1 MAILNF
7 NPIPSLPGL
16 DMVATGPLLPGLFNG
31 YDRAELST
39 TRIELSND
47 ASNQTVFTGTGI
59 TYTTVGGKLVIT
71 GGEITDIVI
80 KAGGTNVV
88 TITNATLDAG
98 ELGDLLSGGPSSK
111 FWDFF
116 LQGNDTINGN
126 TGNDVLTGFA
136 GNDTLNGLNGN
147 DTLNGGNGNDILN
160 GGAGNDRLFGDAGD
174 DTLNGGTGDDYLR
187 GGQGINQAT
196 GGAGADDFVFFAVD
210 GKMAIQDFEPGVD
223 DLVFSGLGAGFTI
236 LDLIPF
242 VSQVGDDVVIAAGA
256 QEVRFDRH
264 ATVVPERGG
273 RGLRVALRGAIR
285 VVETLSA
292 VPSSGLPARRGR
304 PPSPVY
310 RGQVSA
316 LRAAA

>member
-7 NPIPSLPGL
+7 NPIPSLPVL

-31 YDRAELST
+31 YDRAELSS

-47 ASNQTVFTGTGI
+47 ASNQTVFSGTGI
-59 TYTTVGGKLVIT
+59 TYTTIAGKLVIT

-80 KAGGTNVV
+80 RAGGTNVA

-98 ELGDLLSGGPSSK
+98 DLGDLLASGPSSK

-116 LQGNDTINGN
+116 LQGNDTVNGN

-160 GGAGNDRLFGDAGD
+160 GGAGNDQLFGDAGD
-174 DTLNGGTGDDYLR
+174 DMLNGGAGDDYLR

-236 LDLIPF
+236 VNLIPF

-256 QEVRFDRH
+256 QEVRFID
-264 ATVVPERGG
+264 TQLSSLSVGDVVF
-273 RGLRVALRGAIR
+273 V
-285 VVETLSA
+285 
-292 VPSSGLPARRGR
+292 
-304 PPSPVY
+304 
-310 RGQVSA
+310 
-316 LRAAA
+316 